1 MPSRRTV
8 HIVDDDDDVRESAA
22 LLLESAGY
30 SVIPHASGVALLE
43 ALDASVPAC
52 ILLDIHMPHMDGIE
66 VQQQLV
72 ARGVS
77 FPVIVLTGRGDVSI
91 AVQAMKHGAFEFL
104 EKPYANDALL
114 QAVAAAFVKIE
125 ATTEDRAVAARAR
138 EQVAKLTKREMQVM
152 QGLLAGLPNKLI
164 AYELDISG
172 RTVEIYR
179 ANVMDK
185 LDARS
190 LSTAVRVALAA
201 GVEPLVAS
209 RTR

>member
-1 MPSRRTV
+1 MPTRRIV

-30 SVIPHASGVALLE
+30 AVLAHASGVAFLE
-43 ALDASVPAC
+43 ALDETVPAC
-52 ILLDIHMPHMDGIE
+52 ILLDIHMPQMDGIE

-72 ARGVS
+72 ARGVT
-77 FPVIVLTGRGDVSI
+77 FPVIVLTGRGDVST
-91 AVQAMKHGAFEFL
+91 AVQAMKNGAFEFL
-104 EKPYANDALL
+104 EKPYLNDTLL
-114 QAVAAAFVKIE
+114 QAVGDALAKLDAA
-125 ATTEDRAVAARAR
+125 TEDRVMAARAR
-138 EQVAKLTKREMQVM
+138 EQVAKLTNREMQVM

-185 LDARS
+185 LEARS

-201 GVEPLVAS
+201 GVEPLIPG
-209 RTR
+209 RKR